1 MLPKAALLTL
11 FHANPSLPM
20 TEIEKQI
27 EELTARIAADPA
39 DAAALYRRGSLYW
52 KLGQRA
58 AAITDF
64 NASALLDPTGP
75 GAAAADHV
83 RSILDFFNPQ
93 NP

>member
-1 MLPKAALLTL
+1 
-11 FHANPSLPM
+11 M

-27 EELTARIAADPA
+27 AELTVKIDTNPD
-39 DAAALYRRGSLYW
+39 DAMALYRRGSLYW

-64 NASALLDPTGP
+64 NASALLDPNGP
-75 GAAAADHV
+75 GAAASAHAQ
-83 RSILDFFNPQ
+83 SILDFFNPQ

>member
-1 MLPKAALLTL
+1 
-11 FHANPSLPM
+11 M
-20 TEIEKQI
+20 TEIEQQI
-27 EELTARIAADPA
+27 AELTSRIEAAPD
-39 DAAALYRRGSLYW
+39 DALALYRRGSLFW

-75 GAAAADHV
+75 GAAASAHAQ
-83 RSILDFFNPQ
+83 SILDFFNPQ

>member
-1 MLPKAALLTL
+1 
-11 FHANPSLPM
+11 M
-20 TEIEKQI
+20 TEIEQEI
-27 EELTARIAADPA
+27 AALTARIAADPN

-64 NASALLDPTGP
+64 NASAAIDPDGP
-75 GAAAADHV
+75 GAAASAHAQ
-83 RSILDFFNPQ
+83 SILDFFNPQ

>member
-1 MLPKAALLTL
+1 
-11 FHANPSLPM
+11 M

-27 EELTARIAADPA
+27 EELTSHIDSHPD
-39 DAAALYRRGSLYW
+39 DAMALYRRGSLYW

-64 NASALLDPTGP
+64 NASALLDPNGP
-75 GAAAADHV
+75 GAAAADHAQ
-83 RSILDFFNPQ
+83 SILDFFNPQ

>member
-1 MLPKAALLTL
+1 
-11 FHANPSLPM
+11 M
-20 TEIEKQI
+20 TEIEQEI
-27 EELTARIAADPA
+27 AALTAQIDKNPD
-39 DAAALYRRGSLYW
+39 DATALYRRGSLYW

-75 GAAAADHV
+75 GAAASAHAQ
-83 RSILDFFNPQ
+83 SILDFFNPQ